1 MQSVLDA
8 LNLTPVALGF
18 CIVAVLIGAF
28 VKGYTGFG
36 ASMLWATSL
45 SLVLPPLQIVP
56 MVLMFEVATSI
67 HLLPRV

>member
-28 VKGYTGFG
+28 VKVYTGFG
-36 ASMLWATSL
+36 ASMLWAPSANKRHRRAGG
-45 SLVLPPLQIVP
+45 V
-56 MVLMFEVATSI
+56 
-67 HLLPRV
+67 R